1 MVSKNLPQ
9 PSKYW
14 NGYWNWCG
22 SQAFFHSRMSRRFWK
37 SKASVLFFLFC
48 RKSERQIVP
57 TKSQVHGHYLRNSST
72 ALPYT
77 HFRRDIPD
85 RACMRQEEYYIDS
98 DDYLSPAP
106 APPHTRVERVPES
119 SQWAQDGKGYSTPP
133 DSDRYV
139 HYGNALLGLTRTSSV
154 SSRTFNWD
162 GLNGTRWK
170 YWNTPFSPLIM

>member
-1 MVSKNLPQ
+1 MVSKIFLNHPNTETDTETDADHKR
-9 PSKYW
+9 SFTH
-14 NGYWNWCG
+14 G
-22 SQAFFHSRMSRRFWK
+22 SLGVSENPKPVFYFYFI
-37 SKASVLFFLFC
+37 C

-72 ALPYT
+72 TLPYT

-106 APPHTRVERVPES
+106 APLHTRVERVPES
-119 SQWAQDGKGYSTPP
+119 SQWAQDGNEYSTPP

-139 HYGNALLGLTRTSSV
+139 HYGNALFGFARTTSV
-154 SSRTFNWD
+154 SSGSFN
-162 GLNGTRWK
+162 
-170 YWNTPFSPLIM
+170 